1 MDFKDSFIRFTDG
14 KDCRIITDAPM
25 SEQVSFKTG
34 GNADILAFP
43 YNAQC
48 LAEIIKYAKENDIPI
63 TIIGNGSNLLI
74 SDNGIRGIVVKTAG
88 ALNKTECN
96 DSIITADAGVSL
108 SKVCTIALEN
118 KLSGAEF
125 AYGIPG
131 TIGGAVC
138 MNAGAYGG
146 EIRDIL
152 LDVTHITPD
161 GKIET
166 VEVQKLDL
174 SYRHSFYSNNPDYI
188 ITSARFKLHKDSPA
202 EIKTK
207 MDDFISRRKLKQP
220 LEYPSAGSTFKRPE
234 GYFAGKLIEDCGL
247 KGYKIGGAMVSE
259 KHAGFVINYN
269 HATTKDIT
277 ELIKY
282 IQKTVKEKTGVT
294 LETEVKMIP

>member
-1 MDFKDSFIRFTDG
+1 MNG
-14 KDCRIITDAPM
+14 KDCRITADAPM

-43 YNAQC
+43 HNVQC
-48 LAEIIKYAKENDIPI
+48 LADIIKYAKENDIPI

-88 ALNKTECN
+88 ALNKTECS
-96 DSIITADAGVSL
+96 DDIITADAGVSL
-108 SKVCTIALEN
+108 SKVCAIALEN
-118 KLSGAEF
+118 ELGGAEF

-131 TIGGAVC
+131 TVGGAVC

-146 EIRDIL
+146 EISDIL

-161 GKIET
+161 GSIET
-166 VEVQKLDL
+166 VGAEKLKL
-174 SYRHSFYSNNPDYI
+174 SYRHSFYSDNPDYI
-188 ITSARFKLHKDSPA
+188 ITSVRFRLHSDSPA
-202 EIKTK
+202 EIKSK
-207 MDDFISRRKLKQP
+207 MDDFISRRKAKQP
-220 LEYPSAGSTFKRPE
+220 LEYPSAGSTFKRPD

-247 KGYKIGGAMVSE
+247 KGFKIGGAMVSE
-259 KHAGFVINYN
+259 KHAGFVINYD

-294 LETEVKMIP
+294 LETEVKMLP